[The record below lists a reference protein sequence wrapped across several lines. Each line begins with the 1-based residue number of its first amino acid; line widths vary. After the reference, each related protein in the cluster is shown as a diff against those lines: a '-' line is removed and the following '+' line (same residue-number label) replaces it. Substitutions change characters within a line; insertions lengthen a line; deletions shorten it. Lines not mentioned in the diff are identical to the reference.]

1 MFILDSQDLVFS
13 ATDVVT
19 AAKCEFALLRRL
31 DEKLGRVPKLVVE
44 DPMRE
49 RASKLGDRHEQAVLA
64 DFRAAYGIWSPGTS
78 GGVAEIAEAAEM
90 DRAVLAAKH
99 EESLAPLRDGADVV
113 YQAGFFDGEFHGRS
127 DFLVRQPDRRY
138 QVFDTKLARH
148 AKVEALLQLAAYG
161 EQLAKAGFEP
171 SDEVTLILG
180 TGDQAS
186 FSLHDL
192 LPAYRERRRRV
203 TELTSAHLSQGE
215 PAVWEAPGVA
225 ACGRCEYCAVQAA
238 EHRDVLLVAGMSLS
252 RRKKL
257 REAGIRTID
266 ELAASRE
273 QQDDATLA
281 RLREQA
287 RFQSGVEAGDGGA
300 LAPAHGEEPEHEVR
314 FKVLPTHT
322 IAALPRSSAGDVYF
336 DFEGDPLWQDPET
349 RVWGIEYLF
358 GVLEPPVEGAAPV
371 FKPFLAH
378 TMAEEKAAFLDFV
391 DYIEDRRNRFPDM
404 HVYHYA
410 SYEKT
415 ALRRLAQRHA
425 AAETVIDAWLRE
437 GLLVDLY
444 ETVRHSIRISER
456 SYSIKKLE
464 PLYMGAEL
472 RTAELQ
478 SAAGSVEMYASFC
491 TARDLARRA
500 AADGDFAE
508 SEARGA
514 EAQHVLDL
522 ILEYNKD
529 DCVSTLRLDEWLR
542 ELAAT
547 HPGAPPV
554 TPRHLEPPPDAD
566 AEQADGPLLEYLAQR
581 GEHGTTAD
589 DGRAQADDVALALLA
604 AAVQYWPREKKSY
617 WWAHF
622 DRLERPL
629 SELEGVRNAFVVRSA
644 EVLSGWQ
651 RDRQTLARTV
661 KLRGQIT
668 PGSDF
673 REGSSWFR
681 EFAQPLPAPLE
692 PTDGQGLGRNG
703 WNGTIVLGIGAEDG
717 DDVLTVREKTRKGVE
732 PYDQLPVALTE
743 EPPLGTKSIEAA
755 QAELARLAADAL
767 PAMLEQ
773 PAVDLLRRLRP
784 RTLGA
789 VPLPEADGPGTLP
802 DAIEAAVRVL
812 DRSYLAVQGPPGSG
826 KTFVASRVIA
836 RLVQSGWKVGVV
848 GNSHAVVE
856 NVLCRAIDDGVPRG
870 LVAKKPKDGPPEAAP
885 LPWPVENQSNEAV
898 EALLS
903 GSRGCLVGG
912 TAWTMTGASVP
923 PGSLDLLVIDE
934 AGQFS
939 LANTIAVSRAASRL
953 LLLGDPQQLPQVS
966 QGQHPEPV
974 NESALGWLA
983 QGHAVLPAEFGYFLS
998 ESWRMSPLLCEAV
1011 SRLSYAGRL
1020 RSAPA
1025 ARERTLEGAPA
1036 GVETVFVDHSGNAT
1050 SSREEAEEVV
1060 RRVRQHVGLRWTE
1073 DAVTRSLEP
1082 QDVIVVA
1089 AYNAQV
1095 NLIRE
1100 ALDRAGLHE
1109 SPVGTVDR
1117 FQGQE
1122 AVVAIVSLAC
1132 SDPGEA
1138 PRGMEFLINRNRINV
1153 AVSRAKWRAVVVRS
1167 PGLTVYLPSKP
1178 EALEE
1183 LGAFIGL
1190 CGG

>member
-1 MFILDSQDLVFS
+1 MFFLDSQELVFS

-19 AAKCEFALLRRL
+19 AAKCEFALLRQL

-49 RASKLGDRHEQAVLA
+49 RASKLGDLHEQAVLE
-64 DFRAAYGIWSPGTS
+64 DFRAAHGAWSPGRN
-78 GGVAEIAEAAEM
+78 GGVAEITEAAVM
-90 DRAVLAAKH
+90 DRPVLAAKH
-99 EESLAPLRDGADVV
+99 EESLEPLRDGADVV
-113 YQAGFFDGEFHGRS
+113 YQAGFFDGQFHGRS
-127 DFLVRQPDRRY
+127 DFLVRQRDGRY

-180 TGDQAS
+180 TGDRAS
-186 FSLHDL
+186 FSLPDL

-203 TELTSAHLSQGE
+203 TELTAAHLAQPG
-215 PAVWEAPGVA
+215 PATWEAPGVA

-238 EHRDVLLVAGMSLS
+238 DRRDLLLVAGMSLS

-266 ELAASRE
+266 ELAAAPE
-273 QQDDATLA
+273 HPEDATMA

-287 RFQSGVEAGDGGA
+287 RFQTGVETGDGGA
-300 LAPAHGEEPEHEVR
+300 LAPAHGDDPEHEVR
-314 FKVLPTHT
+314 FKVLPSHT

-336 DFEGDPLWQDPET
+336 DFEGDPLWQDPVT

-358 GVLEPPVEGAAPV
+358 GVLEPPLGSGEPV
-371 FKPFLAH
+371 FRPFLAH
-378 TMAEEKAAFLDFV
+378 TLAEEKAAFLEFV
-391 DYIEDRRNRFPDM
+391 DYIEGRRSRFPDL

-410 SYEKT
+410 PYEKT

-425 AAETVIDAWLRE
+425 AAEAVIDAWLRE

-464 PLYMGAEL
+464 PLYMGADL

-478 SAAGSVEMYASFC
+478 SAAGSVEMYAAFC
-491 TARDLARRA
+491 TARDLAQRA
-500 AADGDFAE
+500 AAEGDLAE
-508 SEARGA
+508 SVARDA

-529 DCVSTLRLDEWLR
+529 DCVSTLRLDAWLR
-542 ELAAT
+542 GLGAA
-547 HPGAPPV
+547 HPGAAPV
-554 TPRHLEPPPDAD
+554 APRQAEPPETE
-566 AEQADGPLLEYLAQR
+566 AELADGPLLEYLAGR

-589 DGRAQADDVALALLA
+589 DGRPQADDVAVALLA

-629 SELEGVRNAFVVRSA
+629 GELEGVRNAFVARSG
-644 EVLSGWQ
+644 EVLTDWQ
-651 RDRQTLARTV
+651 QDKQTLARTV

-681 EFAQPLPAPLE
+681 EFEQPLPGQLE

-703 WNGTIVLGIGAEDG
+703 WNGTVILEIGAEDG
-717 DDVLTVREKTRKGVE
+717 DDVLVIREKTRRGAE

-767 PAMLEQ
+767 PDMIEQ
-773 PAVDLLRRLRP
+773 PAVDLLRRLPP
-784 RTLGA
+784 RTLTSA
-789 VPLPEADGPGTLP
+789 PLPAADGAATLP
-802 DAIEAAVRVL
+802 DTIEAAVRIL

-836 RLVQSGWKVGVV
+836 RLVASGWKVGVV

-870 LVAKKPKDGPPEAAP
+870 LVAKKPKEGAPETANS
-885 LPWPVENQSNEAV
+885 LPWPEENRSNEAI

-903 GSRGCLVGG
+903 GARGCLVGG
-912 TAWTMTGASVP
+912 TAWTMTGTSVP

-983 QGHAVLPAEFGYFLS
+983 QGHAVLPAEFGYFLP
-998 ESWRMSPLLCEAV
+998 ESWRMSPALCEAV

-1020 RSAPA
+1020 RSAQA
-1025 ARERTLEGAPA
+1025 ARERDLAGLLA
-1036 GVETVFVDHSGNAT
+1036 GVETVLVDHSGNAT

-1060 RRVRQHVGLRWTE
+1060 RQAQRHVGIPWTE
-1073 DAVTRSLEP
+1073 GGATRPLEP
-1082 QDVIVVA
+1082 QDIIVVA

-1100 ALDRAGLHE
+1100 ALDEAGLRAT
-1109 SPVGTVDR
+1109 PVGTVDR

-1167 PGLTVYLPSKP
+1167 PRLTVYLPSKP

-1183 LGAFIGL
+1183 LGAFIRL